1 MSGNLPNY
9 QPASGDN
16 RSGKPSR
23 RIGSEPLKRFTEAKK
38 AIGDIYNDLE
48 GYVNDLSIF
57 YHEVINGQNIVP
69 DEQVR
74 EVERFMDSIKTI
86 KEIFHRDN
94 MKVVFFG
101 RTSNGKSSVI
111 NAMLHSKVLPQ
122 GMGHTTCCFLQVEGG
137 SENEKYLV
145 CEDSPR
151 HHDISE
157 LEKLGHAM
165 SANNAAMQ
173 SMGQDSLVRVFY
185 PKSASRLLQNDVV
198 ILDSPGVDLSPEFDS
213 WIDKH
218 CLDAD
223 VFVLVCNAEATLTQA
238 EKSFFHR
245 VSSKLS
251 KPNIFILNNRW
262 DASAAEGEHMQQV
275 EKVRDQHMTRFKQF
289 LVDELRVCNETDAK
303 NRIFFISAREMLDAR
318 LKQKG
323 LISKAYQMDG
333 HQYRA
338 MEFANFES
346 QFEQIISK
354 SAISTKFE
362 AHERRAREIVAAMRA
377 NLEIVQSAAGKKRE
391 ALEEEFLSR
400 EETFKQCLHNWKQFE
415 RSVIN
420 ESQRLRA
427 EVHLKVAAD
436 FHEEIY
442 RLEAIIDKF
451 DYKFVDEPKFIS
463 EYKRA
468 LAEFVDKTLSEDLE
482 ARCTGGLMQRIWN
495 LENDMYQHVHRILTD
510 PYTRKLEEVSWGN
523 LNIWRYRP
531 PFRFSICVNC
541 PSLVEDFQEDLE
553 FRFSFGLTAL
563 VRRFIAYRSG
573 QPVTAIGTRHFVSAL
588 TNPPLGGEGTSEGGK
603 QQEGQS
609 QAELQ
614 ALATGT
620 ATVEENAVIAQVVL
634 TSASYIANGG
644 LGLIVIGGLVY
655 RTLGWRVIAAGALA
669 YGGLYALERWR
680 WNSGAKEQHLKDQFR
695 SHLATRMRSVAAAH
709 TAHCESQVVR
719 EMEQVYGGLKA
730 TVGGV
735 HQEMKSELDAAHQKI
750 GKIEGIIKGLN
761 TIKGK
766 TAFLNTDLDRFESEF
781 LKADSPVLQ

>member
-1 MSGNLPNY
+1 M
-9 QPASGDN
+9 
-16 RSGKPSR
+16 R
-23 RIGSEPLKRFTEAKK
+23 RRP
-38 AIGDIYNDLE
+38 
-48 GYVNDLSIF
+48 
-57 YHEVINGQNIVP
+57 
-69 DEQVR
+69 
-74 EVERFMDSIKTI
+74 
-86 KEIFHRDN
+86 HR
-94 MKVVFFG
+94 KSAPRRVVFVN
-101 RTSNGKSSVI
+101 S
-111 NAMLHSKVLPQ
+111 
-122 GMGHTTCCFLQVEGG
+122 LQVEGG

-157 LEKLGHAM
+157 LERLGHAM
-165 SANNAAMQ
+165 SANNATLQ

-275 EKVRDQHMTRFKQF
+275 RDQHMARFKQF
-289 LVDELRVCNETDAK
+289 LVDELKVCNEMDAK

-323 LISKAYQMDG
+323 LIDKAYQMDG

-338 MEFANFES
+338 LEFANFET

-354 SAISTKFE
+354 SAIITKFE
-362 AHERRAREIVAAMRA
+362 AHERRAREIISAMRA
-377 NLEIVQSAAGKKRE
+377 NLEIVQNAAAKKRHS
-391 ALEEEFLSR
+391 LEEEFIALS
-400 EETFKQCLHNWKQFE
+400 
-415 RSVIN
+415 
-420 ESQRLRA
+420 
-427 EVHLKVAAD
+427 AD

-451 DYKFVDEPKFIS
+451 DFKFVDEPKFIQ

-468 LAEFVDKTLSEDLE
+468 LADFVDKTLSEDLE

-495 LENDMYQHVHRILTD
+495 LENDMFQHVYRILTE
-510 PYTRKLEEVSWGN
+510 PYTRKLEE
-523 LNIWRYRP
+523 IWRYRA

-573 QPVTAIGTRHFVSAL
+573 QPITAIGTRNFVSAL
-588 TNPPLGGEGTSEGGK
+588 TSPPAGGDGSSEGEK
-603 QQEGQS
+603 QKSRS
-609 QAELQ
+609 QGDLT

-620 ATVEENAVIAQVVL
+620 ASSEENAVVAQVVL

-644 LGLIVIGGLVY
+644 LGLIIVGGLVY

-695 SHLATRMRSVAAAH
+695 YHLATRMRSVAAAH
-709 TAHCESQVVR
+709 TAHCESQVIR

-735 HQEMKSELDAAHQKI
+735 HQEMKNELDGVHQKI
-750 GKIEGIIKGLN
+750 GKIEAIIKGLN
-761 TIKGK
+761 TIK
-766 TAFLNTDLDRFESEF
+766 
-781 LKADSPVLQ
+781 